1 MYPKIIGS
9 LAVGFFLFSCGNDF
23 NKSKLELNNGK
34 KWTINAEMMPPL
46 SVSEKLLSEYAA
58 GDKKDYK
65 RLAAQLK
72 ESNQLLISSCT
83 MKGKSHDELHKWLYP
98 YMALVD
104 ELNDA
109 ENENEANQVFQKIKE
124 SFETFNQ
131 YFQ

>member
-1 MYPKIIGS
+1 
-9 LAVGFFLFSCGNDF
+9 
-23 NKSKLELNNGK
+23 
-34 KWTINAEMMPPL
+34 
-46 SVSEKLLSEYAA
+46 
-58 GDKKDYK
+58 
-65 RLAAQLK
+65 
-72 ESNQLLISSCT
+72 